1 MTINID
7 KILQTNYIIAR
18 TWYNSCD
25 LQNIGQSFE
34 KYKNDWDA
42 MIDDIINKYGLVSSE
57 IPTIPDDIWTYAKFL
72 SIASDNNSLIEWF
85 SKEIPG
91 FGYLVP
97 LEIVKLVKGENILR
111 NFMMDINI

>member
-1 MTINID
+1 VNPLEISEF
-7 KILQTNYIIAR
+7 KGLKNYIGGNMIKEIGKQQLLFLQDELAKAISIANNQR
-18 TWYNSCD
+18 QGET
-25 LQNIGQSFE
+25 
-34 KYKNDWDA
+34 
-42 MIDDIINKYGLVSSE
+42 
-57 IPTIPDDIWTYAKFL
+57 PKFI

>member
-1 MTINID
+1 MIKEIG
-7 KILQTNYIIAR
+7 KQQLLFLQ
-18 TWYNSCD
+18 D
-25 LQNIGQSFE
+25 EL
-34 KYKNDWDA
+34 
-42 MIDDIINKYGLVSSE
+42 
-57 IPTIPDDIWTYAKFL
+57 AKAI
-72 SIASDNNSLIEWF
+72 SIANNQRQGETPKFISIALDNNSLIEWF